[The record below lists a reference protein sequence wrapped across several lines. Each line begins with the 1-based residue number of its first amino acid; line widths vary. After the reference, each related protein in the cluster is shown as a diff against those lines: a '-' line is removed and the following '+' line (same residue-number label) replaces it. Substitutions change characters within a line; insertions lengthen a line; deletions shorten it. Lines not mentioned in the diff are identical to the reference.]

1 MAAGTAA
8 AGAGTMAAGTAA
20 AGAGTM
26 AAGTA
31 AAGAGTMAA
40 GTAAAGAGGGSVF
53 GTVASWVAG
62 SQIAQASA
70 AAIAAVVVGG
80 AVVVGLGVGPGRDSQ
95 PPGQA
100 ISAPATDRVPTP
112 GLPIPGEG
120 TDGPGSSGIPGEGG
134 GQGVPGGPE
143 ASGGSAPGDPTAGQ
157 TPGRSGTG
165 RPSQSGAPAPV
176 PATAPAILQASEV
189 SAPILVRGRPARLK
203 VAVSNTGESPV
214 RRLTAA
220 VDLPDGIVFRGAGGI
235 PGASAPGV
243 PAEDPQFLNAAPW
256 MCTRTGAGVDCTLA
270 ELAGETTSTL
280 QVLVFVGTTA
290 TSGTVSGKVTGQDV
304 EATIP
309 PSTLV
314 VTSR

>member
-1 MAAGTAA
+1 MATSTMA
-8 AGAGTMAAGTAA
+8 AGAGTVATSTMA
-20 AGAGTM
+20 AGAGTV
-26 AAGTA
+26 AAGT
-31 AAGAGTMAA
+31 
-40 GTAAAGAGGGSVF
+40 AAGAGGGSVF

-70 AAIAAVVVGG
+70 AAIAAVVVSGT
-80 AVVVGLGVGPGRDSQ
+80 VVVGLGVGPGSDSR

-100 ISAPATDRVPTP
+100 ISAPATDRVPTL

-143 ASGGSAPGDPTAGQ
+143 ASGGSAPGDPAAGQ
-157 TPGRSGTG
+157 TPGRSGAG
-165 RPSQSGAPAPV
+165 QPSQSGAPAPE

-189 SAPILVRGRPARLK
+189 SAPILVRGRPALLK
-203 VAVSNTGESPV
+203 VAVSNTGEGPV
-214 RRLTAA
+214 GRLTAA

-235 PGASAPGV
+235 PGAFAPGV

-270 ELAGETTSTL
+270 ELASETTSTL
-280 QVLVFVGTTA
+280 QVLVFVGTAA
-290 TSGTVSGKVTGQDV
+290 TSGTVSGTVTGDGVQ
-304 EATIP
+304 AAIP
-309 PSTLV
+309 SSTLV